1 MRERSSGHKEAPVY
15 LAVMSADSRAP
26 DTPTQP
32 SVVDAREEGSQQS
45 NVKER
50 ATAHPSTPSGVM
62 GDPRSSENTK
72 SAFEITS
79 VITYQEDLETS
90 MHHHKGV
97 SAEAESFSEG
107 AKKRGQSESSETEEL
122 TRTQGMLV
130 EEQKVSEQII
140 DIISEK
146 FLPLESAPNGPVM
159 ASGLRRFRRVN
170 NYVRGRWEVQD
181 ASETEERQES
191 EQRGALSN
199 QNAKNGGGGLG
210 RESPFSV
217 RKGVGGEGGG
227 EMVHEH
233 SRSSSELGGQG
244 PDITIS
250 GDRDIHLDRSSTVA
264 ETASLSRNTSFSSL
278 ITAVDKSVDGEEK
291 EQTRLKELEGESEEV
306 TSPAGA
312 QAPLVEEALAG
323 SSVQQ
328 TVSTQAHTQPEA
340 TLPNSNIT
348 AGSESGGEDGQ

>member
-122 TRTQGMLV
+122 NRTQSVVV
-130 EEQKVSEQII
+130 EEY
-140 DIISEK
+140 ISEK
-146 FLPLESAPNGPVM
+146 LLPLESTSNGPVM

-291 EQTRLKELEGESEEV
+291 EQTRLKELEGEPEEV
-306 TSPAGA
+306 ISRAGA
-312 QAPLVEEALAG
+312 QARLVEEALAG
-323 SSVQQ
+323 SSLQQ
-328 TVSTQAHTQPEA
+328 IVSTQAHTQPEA